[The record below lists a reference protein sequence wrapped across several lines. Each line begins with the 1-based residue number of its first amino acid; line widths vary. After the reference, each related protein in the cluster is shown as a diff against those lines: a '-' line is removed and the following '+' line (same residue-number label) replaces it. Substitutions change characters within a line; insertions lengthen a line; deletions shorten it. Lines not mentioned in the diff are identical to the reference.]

1 MNDKELIHEQYKRVL
16 VEADEELGYNNSMK
30 KVENDSQEIVFGVF
44 NNNDQLVSIYK
55 NEEMASKA
63 CDELNLPKASR
74 YRSTLGVTDPDKIK
88 AMLAEN
94 GAYYKEFIL
103 R

>member
-1 MNDKELIHEQYKRVL
+1 MR
-16 VEADEELGYNNSMK
+16 
-30 KVENDSQEIVFGVF
+30 KVENDSQEIVFAVF
-44 NNNDQLVSIYK
+44 NNKDQLVGIYK

-63 CDELNLPKASR
+63 CDELNLPKASI
-74 YRSTLGVTDPDKIK
+74 YRATLGVTDPDKIK

-94 GAYYKEFIL
+94 GAYYQEFTL